1 MYSHRVLAG
10 GLKHLEIRVWWFQAK
25 GSGMLSSVPMQAM
38 YRVLKD
44 PDLESARLK
53 VVEGHH
59 EVAWCLFH
67 AGGSKP
73 SSLCDTGLG
82 KNGGSVSPLGR
93 NGVNW
98 VEIGLEGLVGRYGE
112 VEEALRILKVGD

>member
-1 MYSHRVLAG
+1 
-10 GLKHLEIRVWWFQAK
+10 
-25 GSGMLSSVPMQAM
+25 M

-59 EVAWCLFH
+59 EVVWCPFH
-67 AGGSKP
+67 AGRSKP
-73 SSLCDTGLG
+73 NSLCDTGLG
-82 KNGGSVSPLGR
+82 KRGRSVGPPGR
-93 NGVNW
+93 NGVKW
-98 VEIGLEGLVGRYGE
+98 VEIGLHGLVGRYGE